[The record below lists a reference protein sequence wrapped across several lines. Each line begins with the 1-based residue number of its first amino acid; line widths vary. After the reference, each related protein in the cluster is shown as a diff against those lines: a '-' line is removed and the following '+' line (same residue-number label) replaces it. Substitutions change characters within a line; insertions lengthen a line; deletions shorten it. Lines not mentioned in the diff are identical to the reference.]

1 MLLPHSSRLPDHGSD
16 LGILSSNQRGRLQIL
31 KTPPSYILAVER
43 RSLVVLI
50 VIAIWLSEFSKSVR
64 AMPPRPIGEYQ
75 VGWVCALP
83 NEMAAARAMLDEEH
97 GPMLSQDAQDH
108 NNYVLGRVHNH
119 NVVIACLPAGVDGNN
134 AAATVATN
142 MLRTFT
148 GLRFGLMV
156 GIGGGIPN
164 LDKGVD
170 IRLGD
175 VVVSQPDKTHGGV
188 VQYDKGKSLE
198 GGQFERKGSL
208 NKPPLLLLTALAS
221 LQAQHEVH
229 GSQISTYLTRMIEQH
244 PNMKDNGYTFPGVE
258 QDCLYCTTCKPTRT
272 NSCNKCH
279 GGKVRREARPHTKP
293 VVHYGIIA
301 SGNQVV
307 KDSAVRDRLDA
318 EFEAKCVEMEA
329 AGLMDDFPCL
339 GIRGVCDY
347 ADAHKND
354 VWHRYAATTAA
365 AYAKEFLSMVPAKAV
380 SEVPC
385 ALDAMSKSTSSF
397 LPIE

>member
-1 MLLPHSSRLPDHGSD
+1 MSPHVMSP
-16 LGILSSNQRGRLQIL
+16 
-31 KTPPSYILAVER
+31 
-43 RSLVVLI
+43 RSI
-50 VIAIWLSEFSKSVR
+50 E
-64 AMPPRPIGEYQ
+64 EYQ
-75 VGWVCALP
+75 AGWVCALP
-83 NEMAAARAMLDEEH
+83 KEMAAARAMLDEEH
-97 GPMLSQDAQDH
+97 TPIPSQDAHDC
-108 NNYVLGRVHNH
+108 NNYVLGHVHNH

-148 GLRFGLMV
+148 GLRFGLIV

-164 LDKGVD
+164 LDQGVD

-175 VVVSQPDKTHGGV
+175 VVVSQPDKTYGGV

-198 GGQFERKGSL
+198 GGLFERKGSL
-208 NKPPLLLLTALAS
+208 NRPPSLLLAALAS
-221 LQAQHEVH
+221 LQSQHEVH

-244 PNMKDNGYTFPGVE
+244 PSMEDNGYTFPGVK
-258 QDCLYCTTCKPTRT
+258 QDCLYCAACEPIGTK
-272 NSCNKCH
+272 SCEKCQE
-279 GGKVRREARPHTKP
+279 GKLRRKERPHTHP
-293 VVHYGIIA
+293 VIHYGIIA

-307 KDSAVRDRLDA
+307 KDSAIRDRLGA

-339 GIRGVCDY
+339 VIRGVCDY

-365 AYAKEFLSMVPAKAV
+365 AYAKEFLSIVPPKAV
-380 SEVPC
+380 SEVPY
-385 ALDAMSKSTSSF
+385 ASDVSKSTSSF
-397 LPIE
+397 LQIE